1 MELELDLLGTA
12 TGLLERCCKEKGYL
26 RKVFRRARFERQ
38 NFVVQ
43 LFLQQLDWAQCAQVI
58 FDSGVAKSKT
68 SFMVFY
74 YNMVRVMFVD
84 LRCVIVLVEA
94 VEACWRVAGGSGG
107 WLVMLGS

>member
-1 MELELDLLGTA
+1 MTRASLKAKLLSW
-12 TGLLERCCKEKGYL
+12 
-26 RKVFRRARFERQ
+26 F
-38 NFVVQ
+38 
-43 LFLQQLDWAQCAQVI
+43 
-58 FDSGVAKSKT
+58 
-68 SFMVFY
+68 FY